1 MFLSYGLCQLSLILM
16 MMLLVIECLLP
27 QMVLSYNF
35 PSNSIEAAYPHFY
48 TGAFMSPGYPT
59 RRSDNN
65 YGVLYDM
72 FFGGLPPN
80 TYTTIR
86 LHSAPSLLSGG
97 TLQMA
102 SGSLGGRSYLAFS
115 SDLYTPIS
123 VFTAE
128 NHIININVN
137 RDFTS
142 DLHPAF
148 LFSYEGKY

>member
-1 MFLSYGLCQLSLILM
+1 
-16 MMLLVIECLLP
+16 
-27 QMVLSYNF
+27 
-35 PSNSIEAAYPHFY
+35 
-48 TGAFMSPGYPT
+48 
-59 RRSDNN
+59 
-65 YGVLYDM
+65 M
-72 FFGGLPPN
+72 FFGALPPN
-80 TYTTIR
+80 TFTTIR

-97 TLQMA
+97 SLQMA

-115 SDLYTPIS
+115 SDLHTPIS

-137 RDFTS
+137 RDFNS